1 MMRILELIFFIQ
13 ALSNLECGPTYHM
26 KEVVLYDFAKDWE
39 EFFSGNTKP
48 VFDHFKRQRNRD
60 PELCSDETR
69 KSPLN
74 PKRGSTFSC

>member
-1 MMRILELIFFIQ
+1 MLWFSGYLKTTSLLTNDEDTRADFFIQ

-48 VFDHFKRQRNRD
+48 VFEHFKRQRNEDQEGVR
-60 PELCSDETR
+60 
-69 KSPLN
+69 
-74 PKRGSTFSC
+74 